1 MTKEVKKQ
9 QEKKNFYLRVL
20 SELKID
26 TNLTRIRKK
35 LSISKEN
42 LNYYLRKLKERG
54 FILKKGTGWYELTK
68 KSENST
74 KYGNFLPKDFIR
86 GHGYIINVNFP
97 NEIKNWNNRIEI
109 LKKSNI
115 NYNLV
120 GVLKNIPRIKALG
133 RKVWLCNT
141 HLRIFDKKERSY
153 YGENAVNSRFKALKE
168 FMNVI
173 QVIENKL
180 KINLKPYD
188 IEFQRQH
195 YALIKNDLAIDQ
207 NHKGIIWRIKDEDGE
222 WLLVDDSLEMG
233 GELEN
238 IGKKSFE
245 TNPKMQKWWNDHKK
259 QGFAVTPTFILKAM
273 DGIQQ
278 NQVLYA
284 KNIKSHIKAIQDVGK
299 ASKKNNKIMERI
311 VDLLEELKK

>member
-1 MTKEVKKQ
+1 MKRVKKQ
-9 QEKKNFYLRVL
+9 QQKTNFYLRVL

-26 TNLTRIRKK
+26 TNLSRIRKK
-35 LSISKEN
+35 LGISKEN
-42 LNYYLRKLKERG
+42 LNYYLRNLKEKG

-68 KSENST
+68 KSEKTT

-86 GHGYIINVNFP
+86 GHGYIISINFP
-97 NEIKNWNNRIEI
+97 NKIEDWDKRIEI

-133 RKVWLCNT
+133 RKVWLCNN

-168 FMNVI
+168 FINVV
-173 QVIENKL
+173 QVIESKL

-207 NHKGIIWRIKDEDGE
+207 NHKGIVWRIKDEDGE
-222 WLLVDDSLEMG
+222 WLLIDDSLEQG

-259 QGFAVTPTFILKAM
+259 QNFGVTPTFVLNTM
-273 DGIQQ
+273 NGIQQ
-278 NQVLYA
+278 NQLIFA
-284 KNIKSHIKAIQDVGK
+284 KNMKSHIKAIQDLGK
-299 ASKKNNKIMERI
+299 GVKKNNKIMEAMA
-311 VDLLEELKK
+311 DLLEELKK